1 MQDLFTRALDNS
13 VFSFEFSLVP
23 RGFSFLLIGHC
34 DYSGFSFMTLNRE
47 ALNHVVTVPL
57 NVIGL
62 KTPVTLSSNQMQKPN
77 RELVTRG
84 RLVS

>member
-1 MQDLFTRALDNS
+1 
-13 VFSFEFSLVP
+13 
-23 RGFSFLLIGHC
+23 
-34 DYSGFSFMTLNRE
+34 MTLNRE
-47 ALNHVVTVPL
+47 ALNHVVAVPL